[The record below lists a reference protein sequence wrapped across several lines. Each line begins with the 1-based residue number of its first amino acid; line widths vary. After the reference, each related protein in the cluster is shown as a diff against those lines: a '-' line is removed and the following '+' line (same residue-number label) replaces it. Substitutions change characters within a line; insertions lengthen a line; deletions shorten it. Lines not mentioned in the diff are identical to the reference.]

1 MFGVIITKGEL
12 YDKCEN
18 IEQLYDRFYYPLLL
32 EYNELKKQLEEQIAT
47 NEVLSHELT
56 KDKILKQ
63 DYLTTCCGMSIKNV
77 QKLINQQK
85 EFIKYLED
93 EIQSCEAVSDLLF
106 NSNKE
111 MKAYKQ
117 ILQKYKE
124 IIGDYKS

>member
-1 MFGVIITKGEL
+1 MNKEELQKYCKEASNEIIRQDEQIRKLE
-12 YDKCEN
+12 KEN
-18 IEQLYDRFYYPLLL
+18 QD
-32 EYNELKKQLEEQIAT
+32 LKKQLEEQIAT

-63 DYLTTCCGMSIKNV
+63 DHLTTCCGMSIKNV

-93 EIQSCEAVSDLLF
+93 ES
-106 NSNKE
+106 KE
-111 MKAYKQ
+111 IYRDGGLRQNIFRQ

-124 IIGDYKS
+124 IIGDKTN